1 VCDSWLST
9 NEVGLFDFIYKF
21 FTPFSLNNV
30 LLFFSSFFNPT
41 NTVVTCFDETGALE
55 MPEKIFVFFFS
66 FLFSLGEYYCEVLI
80 TQTIFSL

>member
-1 VCDSWLST
+1 MCDSWLST

-41 NTVVTCFDETGALE
+41 NTFVTCFDEIDALE
-55 MPEKIFVFFFS
+55 MPEKICVFFP
-66 FLFSLGEYYCEVLI
+66 LGEYYCEVLI